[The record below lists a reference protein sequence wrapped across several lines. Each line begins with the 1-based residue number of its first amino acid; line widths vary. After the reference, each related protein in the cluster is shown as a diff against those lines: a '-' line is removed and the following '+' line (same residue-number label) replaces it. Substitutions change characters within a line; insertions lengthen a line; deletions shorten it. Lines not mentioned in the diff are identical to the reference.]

1 VYRETPPPAL
11 LSEVVSCLWWSRH
24 DGPKRI
30 VPDGCLDL
38 IVGDGT
44 VFVAGPDTRVWES
57 ESSSELHGIRFRPG
71 RAPGVLGVAAD
82 ELRDQR
88 VELADLWG
96 RHGVLT
102 AERLLTEP
110 AALAGFVGENLTETT
125 DPEVA
130 ELVRRLETGVPRVS
144 AAIGDLAV
152 SERQLRRRFSQA
164 IGYGP
169 ATFLRIARLQRAIA
183 RAGSTT
189 LASLAADAGY
199 ADQAHLSRDCRE
211 LTGVTP
217 GEFFTR
223 PVAAPRGNA

>member
-1 VYRETPPPAL
+1 MYRETPPPAP
-11 LSEVVSCLWWSRH
+11 LSEVVSCLWWSHH

-38 IVGDGT
+38 IVGDGA
-44 VFVAGPDTRVWES
+44 VFVAGPDTRGWES
-57 ESSSELHGIRFRPG
+57 ESTSTLHGIRFRPG

-110 AALAGFVGENLTETT
+110 AALAGFVGENLRSTP

-152 SERQLRRRFSQA
+152 SERQLRRRFTQA

-169 ATFLRIARLQRAIA
+169 ATFLRVARLQRAIA

-223 PVAAPRGNA
+223 PVAAPRGSA